1 MAQIKRE
8 VAAICMIDSLLN
20 GRFVRTEGWNPSYF
34 STDLGDVSR
43 VNVVGVVI
51 NKENAGGVLV
61 DDGTGRILL
70 RNFEGD
76 TFAGLDLGD
85 LILIIGRPRVYNEQ
99 KYILP
104 EIIKKLNPKWGEYR
118 KLQLELLKKRVQPV
132 RRESRVT
139 LEVETK
145 QVSHFQRIMEF
156 IKDLDSGSGAE
167 IGEVIKR
174 ANTPG
179 GEELIKKLIEEGE
192 IFELKPG
199 FIKILE

>member
-8 VAAICMIDSLLN
+8 IAAICMIDSLLN

-34 STDLGDVSR
+34 STDFGDVSR
-43 VNVVGVVI
+43 VNVIGVVI

-61 DDGTGRILL
+61 NDGTGSILL

-76 TFAGLDLGD
+76 VFGGLDLGD

-118 KLQLELLKKRVQPV
+118 KLQLGLLKKRMLPV
-132 RRESRVT
+132 KRESRVA
-139 LEVETK
+139 LETETK
-145 QVSHFQRIMEF
+145 QVNHFQKIMNF
-156 IKDLDSGSGAE
+156 IKDLDDGNGAE

-174 ANTPG
+174 ANTPN
-179 GEELIKKLIEEGE
+179 GEELIRKLIEEGE

-199 FIKILE
+199 YVKILE

>member
-34 STDLGDVSR
+34 STDLGDISR
-43 VNVVGVVI
+43 VNLIGVVV
-51 NKENAGGVLV
+51 NKENAGGALV
-61 DDGTGRILL
+61 DDGSGRILL

-76 TFAGLDLGD
+76 MFGELNLGD

-104 EIIKKLNPKWGEYR
+104 EIVKKLDPKWGEHR
-118 KLQLELLKKRVQPV
+118 KLQLELLRKRMRSVK
-132 RRESRVT
+132 RENRVA
-139 LEVETK
+139 LEPETK
-145 QVSHFQRIMEF
+145 QGNHFQRIMDF
-156 IKDLDSGSGAE
+156 IKDLDAGSGAE
-167 IGEVIKR
+167 MGEVIKR
-174 ANTPG
+174 ANVPD
-179 GEELIKKLIEEGE
+179 GEELIRKLIEEGE

-199 FIKILE
+199 YLKILE